1 VTQSLAKKKP
11 SAVYSEYLVR
21 AGFLA
26 ANLVT
31 PQTIGADTKAL
42 VKRLINKQ
50 MPALTDGQGAQL
62 QNRIV
67 VNLHTL
73 EMLDLAKPAL
83 HQIEYLAP

>member
-1 VTQSLAKKKP
+1 
-11 SAVYSEYLVR
+11 
-21 AGFLA
+21 
-26 ANLVT
+26 
-31 PQTIGADTKAL
+31 
-42 VKRLINKQ
+42 